1 MFDIK
6 EENVSAGGKFL
17 ISRKVKYF
25 ITVATSYLVK
35 NVW

>member
-17 ISRKVKYF
+17 ISKEKSEEENISSR
-25 ITVATSYLVK
+25 
-35 NVW
+35 